1 MSDAVSPSGGQVSSL
16 ESERRRG
23 DGVESNRGKGD
34 GRDFNLRRRIWEG
47 AGAGGSAADY
57 PAGVMSRVC
66 GPRGVTSGPRSPQYM
81 FTSLR
86 TPNSPVR

>member
-1 MSDAVSPSGGQVSSL
+1 MSPSGGQVSSL
-16 ESERRRG
+16 ESERQRG
-23 DGVESNRGKGD
+23 DGFDVSTGKETDAILISGAGFGKGRAPAD
-34 GRDFNLRRRIWEG
+34 PRRT
-47 AGAGGSAADY
+47 Y

-86 TPNSPVR
+86 TPNSPAR